1 MKGCGGEESY
11 IPSVA
16 HTMEGAGP
24 RWFVAGDLDGF
35 FGLFFSGFPDLL
47 LIASLTPLC
56 GLPQQLVTARILP
69 AVAFSI
75 LFGNLF
81 YAWQAY
87 RLAQQS
93 GRSDVTAIPF
103 GVNTPT
109 IFAYISLIM
118 LPVYEH
124 THDANLAWHMGIF
137 ASLVSGVVQSASA
150 FCIDWLRRT
159 TPLAALLSPLAGLAM
174 AFLCLGFIFGIFQIP
189 AVALLPAVILLATY
203 ASRMRLPR
211 RIPSGLV
218 AMVVGGILVV
228 LLRALHLYHLPP
240 QPALFPPGLY
250 LPRPVNLFQI
260 LSRGE
265 GWRYASIFLP
275 LSLLDTLVSLQILES
290 VRIAGD
296 DYPTTPSLLVN
307 GLATVAGA
315 ALGSAFPTTL
325 YIGHT
330 SHKANGARIG
340 YSIVG
345 GVASATLCLTGLVPA
360 VLHVV
365 PLEVVAFVLVWFGL
379 EMVAQ
384 AFREV
389 PASHAVAVA
398 LGLVPM
404 LAEWVTQIVDLTVR
418 KAGSDL
424 MTVAP
429 RFGGELAIYGLIALG
444 QGALLVSMIWAA
456 TLVWIIDRRFLQA
469 AAWML
474 VAAALSCFG
483 VIHAYRLTPQ
493 GIENHLG
500 WWVAPEFTLS
510 YLGAALFLL
519 ACHAYAKNR
528 PAAFVKSD
536 LQ

>member
-1 MKGCGGEESY
+1 M
-11 IPSVA
+11 
-16 HTMEGAGP
+16 
-24 RWFVAGDLDGF
+24 AGDLDGF

-56 GLPQQLVTARILP
+56 GLPQELVTRRILP

-81 YAWQAY
+81 YAWQAH
-87 RLAQQS
+87 RLARAA

-109 IFAYISLIM
+109 IFAYAILIM
-118 LPVYEH
+118 ARVYER
-124 THDANLAWHMGIF
+124 THDATLAWHMGIF
-137 ASLVSGVVQSASA
+137 ASLVSGLVQTASA

-159 TPLAALLSPLAGLAM
+159 TPLAALLCPLAGLAM
-174 AFLCLGFIFGIFQIP
+174 AFLGLGFVFGIFQVP
-189 AVALLPAVILLATY
+189 EVALLPAVILLATY
-203 ASRMRLPR
+203 ASRMRLPW

-218 AMVVGGILVV
+218 AMVVGGITVV

-260 LSRGE
+260 FSRSE

-290 VRIAGD
+290 VRIDGD

-307 GLATVAGA
+307 GLATLAGA

-340 YSIVG
+340 YSILG

-379 EMVAQ
+379 EMVSQ
-384 AFREV
+384 AFQGV
-389 PASHAVAVA
+389 PASHSVAVA

-404 LAEWVTQIVDLTVR
+404 LAEWVTQIVDLTAR
-418 KAGSDL
+418 KAGTDL
-424 MTVAP
+424 MSVAP
-429 RFGGELAIYGLIALG
+429 RFGGELAIYGMIALG

-456 TLVWIIDRRFLQA
+456 ALVWVIERRFLRA

-474 VAAALSCFG
+474 VAALLSCFG
-483 VIHAYRLTPQ
+483 VIHAFFLSPQ
-493 GIENHLG
+493 GIENRLG
-500 WWVAPEFTLS
+500 WWVAPQFTLS
-510 YLGAALFLL
+510 YLAA
-519 ACHAYAKNR
+519 
-528 PAAFVKSD
+528 AAFLVLCHWYAQGRPGAFAD
-536 LQ
+536 QA

>member
-16 HTMEGAGP
+16 HTMESAGP

-118 LPVYEH
+118 LPVYER

-137 ASLVSGVVQSASA
+137 ASLVSGIVQSASA

-189 AVALLPAVILLATY
+189 AVALFPAVILLAMY
-203 ASRMRLPR
+203 ASRMRLPW

-218 AMVVGGILVV
+218 AMAVGGIIVV

-240 QPALFPPGLY
+240 QPPLLPPGIY
-250 LPRPVNLFQI
+250 LPKPVNLYQI
-260 LSRGE
+260 IVTGE

-275 LSLLDTLVSLQILES
+275 LSLLDTIVSLQILES
-290 VRIAGD
+290 VRLAGD
-296 DYPTTPSLLVN
+296 DYPTRPSLLVN
-307 GLATVAGA
+307 GLAMLLGA

-325 YIGHT
+325 YIGHNA
-330 SHKANGARIG
+330 HKANGARIG
-340 YSIVG
+340 YSILG
-345 GVASATLCLTGLVPA
+345 GIVSAALCLTGLVPA
-360 VLHVV
+360 VLRFI
-365 PLEVVAFVLVWFGL
+365 PLEVVAFAVVWFGL
-379 EMVAQ
+379 AMVGQ
-384 AFREV
+384 AFQEV
-389 PASHAVAVA
+389 PATHSVAVA

-404 LAEWVTQIVDLTVR
+404 LAQWVTQIVDLAIR
-418 KAGSDL
+418 KSGSDL
-424 MTVAP
+424 ATIAP
-429 RFGGELAIYGLIALG
+429 RFGGELAIYGMISLG

-456 TLVWIIDRRFLQA
+456 ALVWMIERHFLRA
-469 AAWML
+469 SAWML
-474 VAAALSCFG
+474 VAATLSCFG
-483 VIHAYRLTPQ
+483 VIHAYRLSPQ
-493 GIENHLG
+493 GIENRLG
-500 WWVAPEFTLS
+500 WWVTPDFTLS
-510 YLGAALFLL
+510 YLAAALFLL
-519 ACHAYAKNR
+519 ACHAYARNR
-528 PAAFVKSD
+528 PTAFLS
-536 LQ
+536 